1 MEKKTQTYGDKL
13 KHYIDEIASIKKLLD
28 EYQSENTKLK
38 IQNNDFFEENE
49 LLKLSLSKL

>member
-28 EYQSENTKLK
+28 EYQTENTKLK
-38 IQNNDFFEENE
+38 IQNNEFF
-49 LLKLSLSKL
+49 